1 MNRSRFLRVMLWFNI
16 LVVVVVGI
24 QNMLSGASALFGVE
38 SVDASV
44 DSELRFMTAFWL
56 GYGYFIFWISRN
68 LPERHEFVPA
78 LMGFLTLGATG
89 RILSWVMVGQ
99 PDEFYIVAIAVEYVV
114 AILTYAG
121 YRQYQNHL
129 LTD

>member
-1 MNRSRFLRVMLWFNI
+1 MNSSRFLSAMLWFNI
-16 LVVVVVGI
+16 LVVMVVGI
-24 QNMLSGASALFGVE
+24 QNMFGGATALFGVE

-56 GYGYFIFWISRN
+56 GYGYFNFWISRN
-68 LPERHEFVPA
+68 LPERYQFVPA
-78 LMGFLTLGATG
+78 VVGFLTLGATG

-99 PDEFYIVAIAVEYVV
+99 PDEFYIIAIAIEYVV

-121 YRQYQNHL
+121 YRQYHKQPI
-129 LTD
+129 